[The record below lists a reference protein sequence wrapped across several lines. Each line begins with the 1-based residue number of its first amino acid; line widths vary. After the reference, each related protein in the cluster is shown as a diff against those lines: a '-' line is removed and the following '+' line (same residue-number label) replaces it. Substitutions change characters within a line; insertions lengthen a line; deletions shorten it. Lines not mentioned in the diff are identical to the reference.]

1 MDFFMKQ
8 TIISGLIISSI
19 SLFVSSTALAEGFSG
34 NIGIEGRYFSSDPAH
49 TGQADNSY
57 SISLQPEYRKRW
69 DNGRKKFTFVP
80 FYRWDSEDD
89 ERTHGDIRE
98 LDFVMAQGDWEF
110 QAGISKVFWGVTES
124 QHLVDIINQTDL
136 VEGLDGEEKLGQPML
151 RVSRLLENGSIDA
164 YVLPYFRERTFP
176 GESGRFRTALPVDT
190 DNATYESDDEEKHVD
205 YAVRWNQSVGNV
217 DFGLSWFEGTSRDPE
232 FNVATKNGKT
242 VLQPHYPLIRQAG
255 LDLQY
260 TGDAWLWKLES
271 IHRDTNDG
279 SYNASVGGF
288 EYTIPG
294 IADSSADLGLLAE
307 YHHDSRGKDATTPFQ
322 KDLFLGTRLAMN
334 DVQSTELL
342 AGAFIDLD
350 DQARSFRV
358 EASRRLGDDMKLNL
372 EAQMISDTDVN
383 EPFHSIRDDDYVQ
396 LEWQKFF

>member
-1 MDFFMKQ
+1 MKQ
-8 TIISGLIISSI
+8 TIISGLVISSI
-19 SLFVSSTALAEGFSG
+19 SLFASSSVLADGFSG
-34 NIGIEGRYFSSDPAH
+34 NIGIEGRFFPNDPAH
-49 TGQADNSY
+49 AGQADNSY

-151 RVSRLLENGSIDA
+151 RVSRFLENGSIDA
-164 YVLPYFRERTFP
+164 YILPYFRERTFP
-176 GESGRFRTALPVDT
+176 GEQGRFRTALPVDT
-190 DNATYESDDEEKHVD
+190 DNATYESDDEEKHMD